1 MGFTT
6 GLLGGITLTTSLLYL
21 SLRLHTD
28 NRAHQS
34 ALLRQQSTLLQ
45 NIVAPPPPTP
55 APLPREVRAGVL
67 ESAKDR
73 WNAELERN
81 VRSVQNV
88 DWEEWG
94 RWAEDGVSRVWR
106 RAFKGSREA
115 VDRAAGNA

>member
-6 GLLGGITLTTSLLYL
+6 GL
-21 SLRLHTD
+21 
-28 NRAHQS
+28 
-34 ALLRQQSTLLQ
+34 
-45 NIVAPPPPTP
+45 NIVVPPPPIP

-106 RAFKGSREA
+106 RAFAKSQEA